1 MVAPAKDVVRRI
13 VFSDYVRCWYDH
25 EGVGLVTRMRIALVT
40 ETWVPAVDGVVTRLR
55 VTMAELVRRGHAVL
69 LIAPYGNG
77 VGEYPPG
84 VQIVEAPSLGW
95 SFVSDGRRFGVP
107 MRGPVRKALEEFRP
121 DVVHVLSPYILC
133 RPAITAAR
141 KLSIPVVGSFHYHL
155 PAAARHAGLGVL
167 SRPLWAYLRHQHG
180 HADHTLATSNAMVE
194 VMREL
199 GVGPVSMWPFGVDLQ
214 RFTPA
219 RRTPQARRRL
229 IGSRETTVAL
239 YVGRLAPEKRVERL
253 VPLAKDPRVTLVV
266 VGDGQLRPALE
277 KELESTG
284 TVFTGWLSGDELAD
298 AYAAADVF
306 TFPSDSETLGFV
318 LIEAMASGLPIV
330 AARNAPTAEIL
341 GDSGAGVMIDPDQW
355 RDAATVV
362 AGLGHG
368 AVREKAGAAARSRAQ
383 DWDWSAAT
391 DSLLA
396 TYCSVLRPRTELL
409 AAS

>member
-1 MVAPAKDVVRRI
+1 MRWT
-13 VFSDYVRCWYDH
+13 VFCHYVPCWYDH
-25 EGVGLVTRMRIALVT
+25 DEVGQVRRMRIALVS

-55 VTMAELVRRGHAVL
+55 VTMAELVRRGHAVM

-77 VGEYPPG
+77 AGEYPPG
-84 VQIVEAPSLGW
+84 VQLVEAPSLGW
-95 SFVSDGRRFGVP
+95 RFLSDGRRFGVP

-121 DVVHVLSPYILC
+121 DIVHVLSPYILC

-141 KLSIPVVGSFHYHL
+141 KLSVPVVSSFHYHL

-194 VMREL
+194 VMRDL
-199 GVGPVSMWPFGVDLQ
+199 GVGPVSLWPFGVDLQ
-214 RFTPA
+214 RFSPA
-219 RRTPQARRRL
+219 RRTPQARRRM
-229 IGSRETTVAL
+229 IGNRETTVAL
-239 YVGRLAPEKRVERL
+239 YAGRLAPEKRVERL

-266 VGDGQLRPALE
+266 VGDGQLRPTLE
-277 KELESTG
+277 KELDGTG
-284 TVFTGWLSGDELAD
+284 TVFTGWLSGDDLAD

-341 GDSGAGVMIDPDQW
+341 GDSGAGLMLEGDQW
-355 RDAATVV
+355 RNAATVV
-362 AGLGHG
+362 AGLGQG
-368 AVREKAGAAARSRAQ
+368 TVRETAGAAARARAES
-383 DWDWSAAT
+383 WDWSAAT
-391 DSLLA
+391 DSLIA
-396 TYCSVLRPRTELL
+396 TYRSVLPTTSELL